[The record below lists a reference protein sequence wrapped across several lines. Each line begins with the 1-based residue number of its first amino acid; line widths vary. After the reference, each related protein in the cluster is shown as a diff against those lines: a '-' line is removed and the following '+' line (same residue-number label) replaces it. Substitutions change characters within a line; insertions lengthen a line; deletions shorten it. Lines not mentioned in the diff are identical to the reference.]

1 MKQLSVKLKLTV
13 WLSLLIT
20 LLAGL
25 LLAFMLSVSSHVAL
39 STAMS
44 RLDKTLRS
52 NISQVSL
59 TDGKLQLGEDFSFYR
74 DGISTLIYSKEKALL
89 AGQLP
94 VSFQWETSFQNG
106 LLRTIGDSGSK
117 YLVLDIWVPAG
128 WDNGLWLRG
137 LTELPKAGETIRN
150 LLVAGLLVMP
160 LFIALAALG
169 SYRIV
174 KRSFR
179 PLDSIASTAAEITEA
194 RDLSKRICLPPGK
207 DEFSR
212 LADTFDQLFER
223 LEQSFETQKQFTSDA
238 SHELRTPVSVIKGA
252 CEYAMKY
259 DETPQ
264 ERQETLSMIYRQ
276 SLKMSALISQLLS
289 ITRLDQGTELIKPVP
304 VDLNEL
310 LHSCL
315 EVPDFQGKALLL
327 EPGEPITVLADASQL
342 SRLITNLVENAFK
355 YGKPG
360 GHVWVRTMQT
370 DREVLIQVKDD
381 GIGIPPEEQDKIW
394 KRFYQVDPA
403 RSQGSGAG
411 LGLSIVQQIAQA
423 HKGRMT
429 LESTPGLGSCFTLHL
444 PLSREI

>member
-106 LLRTIGDSGSK
+106 LLRTIGGSGSK

-394 KRFYQVDPA
+394 KRFYQVDSA

-444 PLSREI
+444 PLSKEI

>member
-137 LTELPKAGETIRN
+137 LTELPKTGETIRN

-327 EPGEPITVLADASQL
+327 EPGEPITILADASQL

-444 PLSREI
+444 PLSKEI